1 MPDSV
6 AVPDVERSGATER
19 VVAGVG
25 VGRRSRSLDKRSGP
39 VVEPFKSLVATKER
53 LAFDV
58 QLKQA
63 VLEHRN
69 AETSHYLPLEVI
81 SQPHQ
86 AVRP

>member
-1 MPDSV
+1 MV
-6 AVPDVERSGATER
+6 MAGLNANQGQLARSDGSTM
-19 VVAGVG
+19 
-25 VGRRSRSLDKRSGP
+25 LMN
-39 VVEPFKSLVATKER
+39 
-53 LAFDV
+53 DV